1 MNDFDL
7 DIDVLEKLCEKH
19 DLLLSDPLINLIID
33 VILNKEGVI
42 KWVNT
47 G

>member
-1 MNDFDL
+1 VLDL
-7 DIDVLEKLCEKH
+7 DIEVLDKLCKKH

-42 KWVNT
+42 K
-47 G
+47 

>member
-1 MNDFDL
+1 MIDL
-7 DIDVLEKLCEKH
+7 DIEVLDKLCEKH

-42 KWVNT
+42 K
-47 G
+47 

>member
-42 KWVNT
+42 K
-47 G
+47 